1 MASPSPRNINLVPL
15 SNGCGTP
22 SQPSL
27 SGRKSTSTEAGG
39 DLQSAKDRCKRRH
52 LRRHD
57 VEEAEA
63 ACLIHLPRDRRL
75 PLGQKAD
82 TDIGIE
88 LGVDQ
93 KHRCI
98 DCDRQR
104 GRNRASSFQ
113 QRLQQG
119 KIIRVCRQK
128 RPGGGGGRRRVGRRS
143 LVSVQRYRAE
153 TVGFVERRFVGIE
166 DDGFKALPFAPVEG
180 FYRDVAIEPAAA
192 PWRPHGT

>member
-1 MASPSPRNINLVPL
+1 MAWPRAAFQRLRNTVPAELV
-15 SNGCGTP
+15 GTEKHFDR
-22 SQPSL
+22 
-27 SGRKSTSTEAGG
+27 GGG
-39 DLQSAKDRCKRRH
+39 DFQSAKDRCKRRYVS
-52 LRRHD
+52 RHD

-63 ACLIHLPRDRRL
+63 ACLFHLPRDRRL
-75 PLGQKAD
+75 PVFQEAD
-82 TDIGIE
+82 ADIGIE

-93 KHRCI
+93 KHRRI

-119 KIIRVCRQK
+119 KIIRGCRQK
-128 RPGGGGGRRRVGRRS
+128 RPGAGDGRRRVRRRS

-166 DDGFKALPFAPVEG
+166 DDGFKALLLAPVER
-180 FYRDVAIEPAAA
+180 FHRDVAIEPATA